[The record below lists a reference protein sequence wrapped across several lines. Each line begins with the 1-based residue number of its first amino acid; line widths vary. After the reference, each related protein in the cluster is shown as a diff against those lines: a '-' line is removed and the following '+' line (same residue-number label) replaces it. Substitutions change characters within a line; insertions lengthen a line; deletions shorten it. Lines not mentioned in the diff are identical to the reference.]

1 MINLHA
7 KPVEL
12 AQAIIDLTFIE
23 LQQFNFPTKD
33 FLCVAYDS
41 VKKNRVGNSKKVSLL
56 FHSNK

>member
-1 MINLHA
+1 M
-7 KPVEL
+7 EL

-33 FLCVAYDS
+33 FPCVAYDS